1 MRQNGQ
7 TQMTEMTETEHGGDL
22 TTRIVAGVA
31 AIAAGY
37 VARKALTFAWTSA
50 TGKEP
55 PTDPESLDTSL
66 AEALGWAALTGV
78 GMEVT
83 RVLAV
88 RAAHRR
94 LAGRAARKR

>member
-1 MRQNGQ
+1 MTQ
-7 TQMTEMTETEHGGDL
+7 TDEGGDF
-22 TTRIVAGVA
+22 TSRIVAGVA

-37 VARKALTFAWTSA
+37 AARKVLSFAWTSA

-55 PTDPESLDTSL
+55 PTDPESLDTGL

-94 LAGRAARKR
+94 LGGHARGSTRA